1 MRLGGTPPHTWQ
13 VEGSVGLALAHAQP
27 PVSGASD
34 HPARPTSWL
43 SQALRSPRPAQ
54 HTATLDR
61 GLAGVSAPPSLP
73 THTCWLP
80 LHSAFPQP
88 KLRVPAPC
96 RPT

>member
-1 MRLGGTPPHTWQ
+1 MWGWRLHTPSHLSLGPLTTLPGPPP
-13 VEGSVGLALAHAQP
+13 GSLKPFVPL
-27 PVSGASD
+27 
-34 HPARPTSWL
+34 ARP
-43 SQALRSPRPAQ
+43 Q